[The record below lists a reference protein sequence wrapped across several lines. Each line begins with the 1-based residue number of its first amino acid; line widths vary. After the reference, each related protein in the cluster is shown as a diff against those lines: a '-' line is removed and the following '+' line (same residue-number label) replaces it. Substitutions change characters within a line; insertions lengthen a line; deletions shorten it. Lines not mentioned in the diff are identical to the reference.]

1 MSDRKKPSEIRFSQD
16 TIKSHWKKFSGT
28 IGETLDQLLTGEVK
42 LDKIPNIKVK
52 ERNGNIYSADNRR
65 LWVFQKLEKLGKCD
79 TIAVKFGYIEPR
91 KFTTKN
97 LGTSVRIRGSGDPG
111 GRIWKS
117 LEKDTVC
124 LTFTAASAL
133 DASPSSRADEW
144 TDTTLTSAFKNTIQ
158 IDEMEKTICLN
169 EIGYF
174 QTDPITDEEYLGEL
188 LDDYLQLDFSKYFL
202 KLQVFKRFGKYY
214 TKECKILWALKNLE
228 KFRKSPEIEFTM
240 TDPPFQEMNESTF
253 LHSHRDSFRLRPN
266 ALIGGSVWKNID
278 FLKELPTIEIVNLPV
293 SDIFFYQENY
303 T

>member
-16 TIKSHWKKFSGT
+16 TIKSHWKNFSGT

-79 TIAVKFGYIEPR
+79 TIAVKFGYIQPR

-124 LTFTAASAL
+124 
-133 DASPSSRADEW
+133 
-144 TDTTLTSAFKNTIQ
+144 
-158 IDEMEKTICLN
+158 
-169 EIGYF
+169 
-174 QTDPITDEEYLGEL
+174 
-188 LDDYLQLDFSKYFL
+188 
-202 KLQVFKRFGKYY
+202 
-214 TKECKILWALKNLE
+214 
-228 KFRKSPEIEFTM
+228 
-240 TDPPFQEMNESTF
+240 
-253 LHSHRDSFRLRPN
+253 
-266 ALIGGSVWKNID
+266 
-278 FLKELPTIEIVNLPV
+278 
-293 SDIFFYQENY
+293 
-303 T
+303 